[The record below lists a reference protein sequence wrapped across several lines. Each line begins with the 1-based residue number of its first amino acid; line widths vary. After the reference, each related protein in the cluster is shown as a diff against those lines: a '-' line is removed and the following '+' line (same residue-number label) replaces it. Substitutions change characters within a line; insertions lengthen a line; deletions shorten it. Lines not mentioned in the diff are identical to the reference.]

1 MILNEAY
8 LTNILPALSRTQHA
22 VLFASIIFHDLVIAI
37 LAFVFFC
44 ILIACMHG
52 TAWEMKKFLFA
63 KILVRFVDV
72 MNDKAA
78 CFFVCSSII
87 EDIAPSL
94 ANKLGGLND

>member
-1 MILNEAY
+1 
-8 LTNILPALSRTQHA
+8 
-22 VLFASIIFHDLVIAI
+22 
-37 LAFVFFC
+37 
-44 ILIACMHG
+44 MHG